1 MKKRIT
7 EPKALLEQKRKELV
21 QAKFDLKLKKLKNV
35 HRLKSIRKE
44 IAQILTM
51 MREKELLDES
61 RQ

>member
-35 HRLKSIRKE
+35 HRPKSIRKE